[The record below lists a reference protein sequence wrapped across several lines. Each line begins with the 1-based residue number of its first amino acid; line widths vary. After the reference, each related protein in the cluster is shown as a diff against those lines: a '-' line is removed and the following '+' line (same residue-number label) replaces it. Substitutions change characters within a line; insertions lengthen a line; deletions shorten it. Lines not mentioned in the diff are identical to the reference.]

1 VTAPLDRIDA
11 RVRCAAALVLVVV
24 TTVVTSPAAL
34 AAAAAVALGL
44 AASARLRPKR
54 LAARLAHVEGVVLV
68 LLVVVPFSVPGAP
81 VARVLGFTMTAE
93 GLARAAALA
102 VKVNVCLLVT
112 LALVGTLE
120 PTRLARALAGLRV
133 PDRLVHLLLFLIRYL
148 DLARL
153 DVARLVEAM
162 RVRGFRPRP
171 SGRTRR
177 ALAQA
182 AGAALVR
189 AIERAERIEEAMR
202 CRGFTGRLPRPRS
215 APLTAVDGAAAGGVV
230 LVTAV
235 LMALELAA

>member
-24 TTVVTSPAAL
+24 TTVVAAPAAL
-34 AAAAAVALGL
+34 VGTAGVALGL

-54 LAARLAHVEGVVLV
+54 LAARLAHVEGLVLV
-68 LLVVVPFSVPGAP
+68 LIVVVPFSVPGEP
-81 VARVLGFTMTAE
+81 VARPLGLTVTAE
-93 GLARAAALA
+93 GLAHAAALA
-102 VKVNVCLLVT
+102 VKVNVCLVVT

-120 PTRLARALAGLRV
+120 PTRLGRALAGLGV
-133 PDRLVHLLLFLIRYL
+133 PARLVHLLLFLIRYL
-148 DLARL
+148 DLARV

-162 RVRGFRPRP
+162 RARGFRPRP
-171 SGRTRR
+171 SRRTWR

-202 CRGFTGRLPRPRS
+202 CRGFTGRLPRPRA
-215 APLTAVDGAAAGGVV
+215 APLTARDVVATGG
-230 LVTAV
+230 LA
-235 LMALELAA
+235 LAATALVALDLAA